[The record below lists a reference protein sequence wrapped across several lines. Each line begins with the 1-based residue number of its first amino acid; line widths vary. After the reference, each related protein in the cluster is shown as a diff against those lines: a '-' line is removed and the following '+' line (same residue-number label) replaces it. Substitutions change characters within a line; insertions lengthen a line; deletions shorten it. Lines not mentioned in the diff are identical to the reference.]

1 MQNPKPNL
9 YHPGKSISLINVIH
23 TKFCIGNGPKKSLNR
38 EQRRRDLIKITVEN

>member
-9 YHPGKSISLINVIH
+9 YNPGKYIGFKSNSYEN
-23 TKFCIGNGPKKSLNR
+23 FYIGNGPKKSLNR